1 MDSLKKM
8 KEKESDVDKQRRLAR
23 LIAELEQDTGKVS
36 DKDLE
41 RAKVVLRGL
50 YGNTGKKDMEKDMK
64 HGGKAHKKMKHGGK
78 PHKDMKHGG
87 KAHKEDMMYG
97 GGAGMMKKKKPM
109 MKHGGKAH
117 KEDMMYG
124 SMVTKKKKKNGMM
137 GGGKVYTSMNK
148 KYGGGIFPKKGNI

>member
-1 MDSLKKM
+1 MAKKPAEEISRLYNEMRLKKM

-78 PHKDMKHGG
+78 
-87 KAHKEDMMYG
+87 
-97 GGAGMMKKKKPM
+97 
-109 MKHGGKAH
+109 AH

>member
-1 MDSLKKM
+1 MAKKPAEEISRLYNEMRLKKM

-97 GGAGMMKKKKPM
+97 
-109 MKHGGKAH
+109 
-117 KEDMMYG
+117 